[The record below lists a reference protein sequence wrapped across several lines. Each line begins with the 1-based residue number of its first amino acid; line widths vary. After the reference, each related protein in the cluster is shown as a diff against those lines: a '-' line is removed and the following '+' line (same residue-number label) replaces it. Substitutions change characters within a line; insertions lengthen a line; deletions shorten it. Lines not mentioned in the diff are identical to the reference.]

1 MRWEAARWGGIEKQD
16 WLEGNKVCEERVGK
30 EMGLDIGK

>member
-16 WLEGNKVCEERVGK
+16 WLEGNRVCE